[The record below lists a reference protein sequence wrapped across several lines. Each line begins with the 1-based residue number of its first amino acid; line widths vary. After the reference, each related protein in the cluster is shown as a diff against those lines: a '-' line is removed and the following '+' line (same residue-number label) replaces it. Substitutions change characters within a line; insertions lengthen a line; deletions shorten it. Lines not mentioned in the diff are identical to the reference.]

1 MTKIGVPQVFG
12 KNLFN
17 FICYLLLIICYLL
30 FAIFMGGF
38 GCGGQGGFWQI
49 ANH

>member
-17 FICYLLLIICYLL
+17 FICYLLFLNNDDGIHGGRLYL
-30 FAIFMGGF
+30 F
-38 GCGGQGGFWQI
+38 QI
-49 ANH
+49 V